1 MSAVQYVFM
10 TLAVAF
16 AVFLGYQVRLNT
28 DKPDMTTRVIRDMS
42 PDKELVKHSEEFQK
56 KEIRKVR
63 LNLRYYII
71 LFCDSNISFMNLRS
85 SIRIQ
90 CIWVVVCLSTIVQW
104 KIRVQATCMW
114 LIQVNCDAFYFD
126 QACWLLFSSSIA
138 LPIINEYIKVLR
150 CDVWLF
156 FFNFYAKLFNN
167 NYCCFEKGPV
177 DMWYYNSTV

>member
-1 MSAVQYVFM
+1 MCSWLWQWPLQF
-10 TLAVAF
+10 F
-16 AVFLGYQVRLNT
+16 SGYQVRLNT

-150 CDVWLF
+150 CDVWF
-156 FFNFYAKLFNN
+156 FFFYFYAKLFNN